1 MVLASDQSSD
11 VRRTMAVAL
20 RLCLLASS
28 DDSLL
33 TSLAERE
40 HSVFTDLPFS
50 GHYSGS
56 SSTTFRESIRRIVRV
71 IWLHLAAM
79 TRIPSLTLN
88 GVRHHRPLIVLSLI
102 TYHC

>member
-40 HSVFTDLPFS
+40 HSVFTDYRSVATIQEVLVQPL
-50 GHYSGS
+50 GS
-56 SSTTFRESIRRIVRV
+56 QLDES
-71 IWLHLAAM
+71 
-79 TRIPSLTLN
+79 
-88 GVRHHRPLIVLSLI
+88 
-102 TYHC
+102 CE